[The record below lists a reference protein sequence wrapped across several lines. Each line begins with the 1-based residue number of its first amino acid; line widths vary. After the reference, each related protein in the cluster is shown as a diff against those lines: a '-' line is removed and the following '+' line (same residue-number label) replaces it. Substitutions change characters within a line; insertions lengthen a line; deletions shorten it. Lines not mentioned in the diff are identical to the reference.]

1 MDEIK
6 QRDENPLQELLFS
19 PYFNTNIYFKELK
32 SLVWEKIA
40 QAYETESCKDQ
51 LYICHSRRSQPTSRN
66 RVPRTLNRTP

>member
-40 QAYETESCKDQ
+40 QVYETESCKYQ
-51 LYICHSRRSQPTSRN
+51 LYISHYRRSQPTSRN
-66 RVPRTLNRTP
+66 RVPRILNRTP